1 MQTLSLPF
9 NPKLSVI
16 FAFSL
21 KLKNKWKPYTDHT
34 YPGSFRAPTY
44 HDSHPEILGQT
55 YGIFWPTALT
65 LQTLLNQPPI
75 NQPPINQFIKGSS
88 SGLVMNSYLNGNL
101 EDKKCYFCL
110 DSFSTITK
118 FKFRLKV
125 AFYILGMCY
134 TLVLPE
140 TQVINYLNIVLKHM

>member
-1 MQTLSLPF
+1 MLARTQEESGV
-9 NPKLSVI
+9 KYS
-16 FAFSL
+16 
-21 KLKNKWKPYTDHT
+21 
-34 YPGSFRAPTY
+34 
-44 HDSHPEILGQT
+44 
-55 YGIFWPTALT
+55 
-65 LQTLLNQPPI
+65 
-75 NQPPINQFIKGSS
+75 PINQFIKGST
-88 SGLVMNSYLNGNL
+88 SGLVMNSYLHGNL
-101 EDKKCYFCL
+101 KDKQCYFCL